1 MDRKRVVR
9 SWWLWGLLILIGL
22 FVLPSLVSTGDSY
35 RSVDTS
41 TALSQVDSGNVSK
54 AVIHDKEQVLE
65 LDLKNAVDGHNKIK
79 TSYPADATQ
88 QIFGEIKSHVSG
100 DNTFTTKVSKDN
112 PWLSLLFSMLPFLL
126 LFGILFFILSQMQGG
141 GNRVMSFG
149 RSKAKLV
156 NKDMPKTTFADVA
169 GVDEAIEELQEI
181 KEFLE
186 NPAKFQAIGA
196 KIPKGVLLY
205 GPPGTGKT
213 LMARAVAGEAGVPFY
228 SISGSD
234 FVEMFVGVGA
244 SRVRDLFEQAKS
256 NAPAIVFVDEIDAV
270 GRHRGAGMGGGHDER
285 EQTLN
290 QLLVEMDGFDVKGG
304 VILIAATNRPDILD
318 PALLRPG
325 RFDRQ
330 IAIGPPDIE
339 GRKAVLRVHAKG
351 KPFAQDVDLDVIAR
365 RTPGFT
371 GADLA
376 NVINEAA
383 LLTARGNGRLIT
395 NKALEES
402 IDRVIA
408 GPERKTRAMS
418 DDEKRVTAYH
428 ESGHALAA
436 WAMPNLDPVHKVTIL
451 PRGRSLG
458 HTLVLP
464 LEDRYN
470 QTRSEITDQLV
481 YALGGRAAEELV
493 FHEPTTGAANDIE
506 RATQLARSM
515 VTEFGMSS
523 KLGAVKYGTKES
535 EPFLGRDY
543 GHQRDYSEEIASYID
558 EEVRGLIEAAHDEAW
573 EILVQYRDVLDALVL
588 ALVEKE
594 TLGREDLDRILAPVR
609 KRPPHNT
616 FNAFGKRTPSDRG
629 PIDIPESLRGRGRA
643 ATPNG
648 QRGAGQ
654 NAGQPVT
661 PNGQN
666 GHPAPAAGPPS
677 AQNVPRH
684 SAPGTP
690 VPPPPGY
697 PPAPSGNPG
706 PGPYPG
712 PYPGYGPPYPPSGPG
727 PTGQQ

>member
-22 FVLPSLVSTGDSY
+22 FVLPSLVSTGNSY

-65 LDLKNAVDGHNKIK
+65 LDLKNAVSGHTKIK

-100 DNTFTTKVSKDN
+100 NNSFTTKVSKDN

-395 NKALEES
+395 TTALEES

-558 EEVRGLIEAAHDEAW
+558 DEVRGLIEAAHDEAW
-573 EILVQYRDVLDALVL
+573 EILVQYRDVLDAMVL

-629 PIDIPESLRGRGRA
+629 PIEIPETLRSQGRTGS
-643 ATPNG
+643 PNG

-654 NAGQPVT
+654 NAGQPVA
-661 PNGQN
+661 PNGAN
-666 GHPAPAAGPPS
+666 GHPAQVAGPPN
-677 AQNVPRH
+677 AQNAPRH

-697 PPAPSGNPG
+697 PQAPPGN

-712 PYPGYGPPYPPSGPG
+712 SGSYPDYGPPYPPSGPG